1 MTHAATGIVCATDL
15 SPESD
20 AVVRVAA
27 ALARRLR
34 VPLDLFH
41 VVHVPPALPLDLF
54 DKTLIGDLRVVA
66 ETKIEAQAAE
76 LRASGIATTTSVH
89 LGFIDD
95 SIAHHAAKTRAEL
108 LVIGTHARG
117 GAARAF
123 MGSVAERTIRGAPC
137 PTLVVPPE
145 PISRLARGKPFSG
158 PLKLTVAID
167 LSLASDSA
175 LSWLQ
180 AFGQRLPCDL
190 RLVHLYWPPREH
202 ELLGF
207 GPAVAFEDE
216 PEVVEVLSR
225 GLRAHI
231 LAELGR
237 DDLPLRVRPFW
248 GDDESPLAWEAEMD
262 DADLLVVGTSR
273 GGSGRGATSPGG
285 ASRGRSSTV
294 IAAVR
299 GSRVPVLC
307 IPARP
312 APARKPAL
320 APIRT
325 VLVTTDFSTLG
336 DAAIPEAYRLLAR
349 GGGEVVLASI
359 VEGSAIVDPERQN
372 QTEAALRG
380 LVPPRAGS
388 QAIRTRTFVTGGP
401 SAGEAIVKAIRR
413 FNPDV
418 VVMASHGRSGIA
430 RGIHGS
436 VTEHVARR
444 SPKPLL
450 VVPAPAA

>member
-1 MTHAATGIVCATDL
+1 MTPQAATGIVCATDL
-15 SPESD
+15 SPESE

-27 ALARRLR
+27 AFARRLHAR
-34 VPLDLFH
+34 LELFH

-66 ETKIEAQAAE
+66 ETKIETQAAE
-76 LRASGIATTTSVH
+76 LRAAGIETTTTIR

-95 SIAHHAAKTRAEL
+95 SIAHHAAKISAEL
-108 LVIGTHARG
+108 LVMGTHARG

-123 MGSVAERTIRGAPC
+123 MGSVAERTIRAAPC

-145 PISRLARGKPFSG
+145 PLSRLVRGKPFSG
-158 PLKLTVAID
+158 PLKLTVAVD
-167 LSLASDSA
+167 LSAASDSA
-175 LSWLQ
+175 LAWLHDL
-180 AFGQRLPCDL
+180 GKRLPCDL

-216 PEVVEVLSR
+216 EEVVEVLSR

-231 LAELGR
+231 LAEMGR
-237 DDLPLRVRPFW
+237 EDLPLRVRPFW
-248 GDDESPLAWEAEMD
+248 GEDESPLAWEAETD

-273 GGSGRGATSPGG
+273 G
-285 ASRGRSSTV
+285 RSSTAV
-294 IAAVR
+294 ATVR

-307 IPARP
+307 VPARP
-312 APARKPAL
+312 AAARKPAL
-320 APIRT
+320 TPIRT
-325 VLVTTDFSTLG
+325 VLVTTDFSALG
-336 DAAIPEAYRLLAR
+336 DAAVPEAYRLLAR
-349 GGGEVVLASI
+349 GGGEVVLANV
-359 VEGSAIVDPERQN
+359 VEGAPMVDTARQA
-372 QTEAALRG
+372 QAESALRE
-380 LVPPRAGS
+380 LVPPRVDS
-388 QAIRTRTFVTGGP
+388 HAIRTRTFVTGGP

-450 VVPAPAA
+450 VVPTPAA